1 MTNEQNPEDFR
12 KVQAEADHR
21 LQDAN
26 EQLTLRALRSQEQ
39 AAESERRYLGQH
51 EANTLLLQKQRQ
63 LRSLASELILSEQ
76 RQRKHL
82 ATELHDYLAQLMVLG
97 GLKIDHVQSRLRA
110 PDAFLINAL
119 GEIENIFSRALAY
132 TRTLMAELSPPVLHE
147 LGLPAALQ
155 WLAEDMVKHGLNVEL
170 RLSPGSLS
178 LRDDQHVLLYQSIRE
193 LLINIVKHAKTSQA
207 SLSLSIEGMN
217 QLHMVIADHGSGFDV
232 ESLAARP
239 AGGHFGLFSIR
250 ERMEAM
256 GGSFQLDSA
265 PGQGTTVTLTLPLST
280 DGDSARAQTTMN
292 SRDQLPVPPVPKVS
306 GVHRVLLVDDHV
318 IIRQGLRTILEGYDD
333 VSVIAEAGNGVEAV
347 SLAAEMRPD
356 AIVMDINM
364 PQMDGIEATKQIKG
378 VQPDTI
384 VIGMSVNTSPQIVE
398 AMTLAGASA
407 FLSKEAAVDKLYE
420 TIVKLRQQSHV
431 HGPPWGGWGRIPQVT
446 TRIASSGLNPQ
457 AADYREAP
465 QA

>member
-1 MTNEQNPEDFR
+1 MTNEHNPADVPR
-12 KVQAEADHR
+12 QAEAEKN
-21 LQDAN
+21 LLLDAN
-26 EQLTLRALRSQEQ
+26 ERLTLRALRSQEQ
-39 AAESERRYLGQH
+39 AEESERRYLGQH
-51 EANTLLLQKQRQ
+51 EANTLLLEKQRQ

-82 ATELHDYLAQLMVLG
+82 ATELHDYMAQLMVLG
-97 GLKIDHVQSRLRA
+97 GLKISHIQSRLRA
-110 PDAFLINAL
+110 PDPFLINSL
-119 GEIENIFSRALAY
+119 GEIEDIFSRSLAY

-155 WLAEDMVKHGLNVEL
+155 WLAQDMVKHGLNVEL

-193 LLINIVKHAKTSQA
+193 LLINIVKHAKTSRA

-217 QLHMVIADHGSGFDV
+217 QLHIVIADQGSGFDV

-239 AGGHFGLFSIR
+239 AGVHFGLFSIR

-265 PGQGTTVTLTLPLST
+265 PGRGTTITLTLPLST
-280 DGDSARAQTTMN
+280 DEEPAQAQTAMN
-292 SRDQLPVPPVPKVS
+292 SRDRLHVEPVPKVS

-333 VSVIAEAGNGVEAV
+333 MSVIAEAGNGVEAV

-356 AIVMDINM
+356 TIVMDINM
-364 PQMDGIEATKQIKG
+364 PKMDGIEATKQIKA
-378 VQPDTI
+378 VQPDAI
-384 VIGMSVNTSPQIVE
+384 VIGLSVNTSPQIVE

-407 FLSKEAAVDKLYE
+407 FLSKEAAADKLYD
-420 TIVKLRQQSHV
+420 TIVKLR
-431 HGPPWGGWGRIPQVT
+431 
-446 TRIASSGLNPQ
+446 
-457 AADYREAP
+457 
-465 QA
+465 

>member
-1 MTNEQNPEDFR
+1 MIVDEQHAMH
-12 KVQAEADHR
+12 AER
-21 LQDAN
+21 FGNRRQV
-26 EQLTLRALRSQEQ
+26 QLTTAVHPRLRSCGFFVR
-39 AAESERRYLGQH
+39 A
-51 EANTLLLQKQRQ
+51 
-63 LRSLASELILSEQ
+63 Q
-76 RQRKHL
+76 RQRQRDRGSPIRR
-82 ATELHDYLAQLMVLG
+82 AVQL
-97 GLKIDHVQSRLRA
+97 KRPAHRFH
-110 PDAFLINAL
+110 AFANA
-119 GEIENIFSRALAY
+119 EESKMHAY
-132 TRTLMAELSPPVLHE
+132 RPRGQRFH
-147 LGLPAALQ
+147 
-155 WLAEDMVKHGLNVEL
+155 
-170 RLSPGSLS
+170 
-178 LRDDQHVLLYQSIRE
+178 
-193 LLINIVKHAKTSQA
+193 
-207 SLSLSIEGMN
+207 IEGMN
-217 QLHMVIADHGSGFDV
+217 QLRIVIADHGSGFDV

-239 AGGHFGLFSIR
+239 AGVHFGLFIIR

-431 HGPPWGGWGRIPQVT
+431 HGPPVGRVGSHS
-446 TRIASSGLNPQ
+446 ASHDENC
-457 AADYREAP
+457 
-465 QA
+465 

>member
-1 MTNEQNPEDFR
+1 MTNEHNPADVPR
-12 KVQAEADHR
+12 QAEVENNR
-21 LQDAN
+21 LVDAN
-26 EQLTLRALRSQEQ
+26 ERLTLKALRSQEQ
-39 AAESERRYLGQH
+39 AEESERRYLGQH

-76 RQRKHL
+76 RQRKYL

-97 GLKIDHVQSRLRA
+97 GLKIAHVQSRLRA
-110 PDAFLINAL
+110 PDPFLINAL
-119 GEIENIFSRALAY
+119 GELEDIFSRSLAY

-155 WLAEDMVKHGLNVEL
+155 WLAQDMVKHSLNVEL
-170 RLSPGSLS
+170 RLSSASLS

-193 LLINIVKHAKTSQA
+193 LLINIVKHAKASRA

-217 QLHMVIADHGSGFDV
+217 QLHIVIADQGSGFDV

-239 AGGHFGLFSIR
+239 AGVHFGLFSIR

-265 PGQGTTVTLTLPLST
+265 PDRGTTVTLTLPLST
-280 DGDSARAQTTMN
+280 DEEPARAQTGMN
-292 SRDQLPVPPVPKVS
+292 SRGQLHLAPVPKAF

-333 VSVIAEAGNGVEAV
+333 VCVIAEAGNGIEAV
-347 SLAAEMRPD
+347 SIAAEMRPD
-356 AIVMDINM
+356 TIVMDVNM
-364 PQMDGIEATKQIKG
+364 PTMDGIEATKQIKAA
-378 VQPDTI
+378 QPDTI
-384 VIGMSVNTSPQIVE
+384 VIGLSVNTSPQIVE

-407 FLSKEAAVDKLYE
+407 FLSKETAADKLYA
-420 TIVKLRQQSHV
+420 TIVKLR
-431 HGPPWGGWGRIPQVT
+431 
-446 TRIASSGLNPQ
+446 
-457 AADYREAP
+457 
-465 QA
+465 